1 MNCSYHSINKNS
13 IDATV
18 CVAATFALISPPIN
32 STSNMI
38 DNIRSFFTSL
48 NADHN
53 IKSHIIKDF
62 NLTLDITIS
71 KQDTCDNRCTAL
83 VENINGQRYQCT
95 RKRKFGNVC
104 GLHHK
109 RKNSFKSIQSNTES
123 DKYTFTLNMINH
135 NTNSINKASSP
146 LNSSQYYDEFKDIKW
161 KNNYYI
167 LHISTGNVYHS
178 DTEELIGHIN
188 QTNIPIYYSN
198 D

>member
-1 MNCSYHSINKNS
+1 MDCTSHSIAQDS
-13 IDATV
+13 IYANI
-18 CVAATFALISPPIN
+18 CAAATFAVISPPIN

-62 NLTLDITIS
+62 NLTLDIIIS
-71 KQDTCDNRCTAL
+71 KHNTSDNRCTAL

-123 DKYTFTLNMINH
+123 DKYSFTLNMTNH
-135 NTNSINKASSP
+135 NINNFNNSSP
-146 LNSSQYYDEFKDIKW
+146 VNSSAYDSEFRDIKW
-161 KNNYYI
+161 KNNYYL
-167 LHISTGNVYHS
+167 LHVPTGNVYYS
-178 DTEELIGHIN
+178 DTEEFIGHIN
-188 QTNIPIYYSN
+188 ETNIPIYYSN